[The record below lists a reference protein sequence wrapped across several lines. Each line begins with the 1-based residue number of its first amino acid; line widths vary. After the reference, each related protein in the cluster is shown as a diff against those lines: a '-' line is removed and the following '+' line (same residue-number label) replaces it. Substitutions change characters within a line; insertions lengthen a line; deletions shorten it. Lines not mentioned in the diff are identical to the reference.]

1 MPESPQSLNPWLVSY
16 ITQHHKRQNRYEIDR
31 YLIESGYNPLE
42 IEAVWQTLQNQTS
55 PRRIPIKLRSVRMF
69 LTYLI
74 LMQIASLIF
83 ILAVDRATVT
93 RVLPEGPTSRIAVD
107 SNGNIYFTV
116 AGAYRVRKIDNQ
128 GRLIATWGK
137 AGHKEGELDDPAG
150 LAIDAQDN
158 VYVADNG
165 NSRVQKFDSNG
176 NLLLTWGSQG
186 VGSGKFKSVEA
197 VAIDQSAGYIY
208 VSDYLNDCIQK
219 FDLAGKFLSQLGTC
233 GVENMAKEQSWSPG
247 SMAVD
252 RQGNLYVANGANA
265 RIRKFDRTGHFLR
278 DWDNHEF
285 DDRWYFPNDIVI
297 DNQGRVYVTE
307 SEDGRIDRF
316 DTEGHFQAFLGSP
329 GRGNGEFYYPQGI
342 ETDQFN
348 NVYVSDWSGRYIQ
361 KFDANGR
368 FLARWRNEIVGPT
381 PETDLT
387 FLWSVFWIQAGLL
400 LVILTYQSVKALRAD
415 HFANF
420 KGLIFNVFN
429 FPYRGNQAR
438 NFVVSNPKPLLS
450 KRQRLLSLLK
460 PKGDRWFWLTYLGY
474 LIIAPLV
481 TLLVLKKGEEFN
493 SYYVGSLA
501 FVSCVAGSIIFEG
514 SIGRGLKW
522 AWRTFLVLVA
532 VTIILIIIITVPV
545 IIIELKRCEDE
556 GRFCGP

>member
-1 MPESPQSLNPWLVSY
+1 
-16 ITQHHKRQNRYEIDR
+16 
-31 YLIESGYNPLE
+31 
-42 IEAVWQTLQNQTS
+42 
-55 PRRIPIKLRSVRMF
+55 
-69 LTYLI
+69 
-74 LMQIASLIF
+74 MQIASLIF

-116 AGAYRVRKIDNQ
+116 AGAYRIRKTDSQ
-128 GRLIATWGK
+128 GRLISTWGK
-137 AGHKEGELDDPAG
+137 VGHKVGELDDPTG
-150 LAIDAQDN
+150 LAIDDQN
-158 VYVADNG
+158 NIYVADNG
-165 NSRVQKFDSNG
+165 NSRVQKFDDNG
-176 NLLLTWGSQG
+176 NLLLMWGSQG

-197 VAIDQSAGYIY
+197 VTIDQSAGYIY

-233 GVENMAKEQSWSPG
+233 GLENTAKEQAWSPG

-252 RQGNLYVANGANA
+252 RQGNLYVADGANA
-265 RIRKFDRTGHFLR
+265 RIRKFDRAGHFLR

-285 DDRWYFPNDIVI
+285 DNRWYFPNDIAI
-297 DNQGRVYVTE
+297 DNEGRVYVTE

-348 NVYVSDWSGRYIQ
+348 NLYVSDWSGRYIQ
-361 KFDANGR
+361 KFDASGR
-368 FLARWRNEIVGPT
+368 FLARWKNEIEGLT

-387 FLWSVFWIQAGLL
+387 FLWSIFWIQAGLL
-400 LVILTYQSVKALRAD
+400 SLLLLTMTYQIFKKLKTGY
-415 HFANF
+415 FANF
-420 KGLIFNVFN
+420 RELILNAFN
-429 FPYRGNQAR
+429 FSYKSGHNSNQAR
-438 NFVVSNPKPLLS
+438 NYIVSNPKPQLS
-450 KRQRLLSLLK
+450 KIQHLLSLLK

-474 LIIAPLV
+474 LVIAPLI
-481 TLLVLKKGEEFN
+481 TLLVFTKGEEFN

-501 FVSCVAGSIIFEG
+501 FVSCVVGSIVFEG

-522 AWRTFLVLVA
+522 AWGTFLVLVA
-532 VTIILIIIITVPV
+532 LGFLVFYLITIPV
-545 IIIELKRCEDE
+545 IIIELKQCADE